1 VPEPATAESARALL
15 AVDDLAAGYAKK
27 TVLEAVSFRVGVGER
42 VAIVGRNG
50 AGKTTLLQTLLGVL
64 PARRGRIEYG
74 GRDVAADAAGDRVR
88 AGIALVPQGGR
99 VFSNLTV
106 RENLDLGG
114 YIVRDAGALAAS
126 LDLVYQTFPR
136 LRERAAQRAGTL
148 SGGERQMLAVGRALM
163 AGPRL
168 LMLDEPSSGLAPIL
182 VRELMDKVRELSAAS
197 GTTVLLVEQ
206 NIREAFR
213 VVDRVYVLKLGRIVF
228 EDRPESLL
236 ADDRLRRAYLG

>member
-1 VPEPATAESARALL
+1 M
-15 AVDDLAAGYAKK
+15 
-27 TVLEAVSFRVGVGER
+27 
-42 VAIVGRNG
+42 
-50 AGKTTLLQTLLGVL
+50 
-64 PARRGRIEYG
+64 
-74 GRDVAADAAGDRVR
+74 AADAAGDRVR

-163 AGPRL
+163 AGPRR
-168 LMLDEPSSGLAPIL
+168 LMLDEPSSGLAPML
-182 VRELMDKVRELSAAS
+182 VRELMEKIQEIGATL

-206 NIREAFR
+206 NTREAFR
-213 VVDRVYVLKLGRIVF
+213 IVDRVYVLKLGRIVF
-228 EDRPESLL
+228 EERPESLMQ
-236 ADDRLRRAYLG
+236 DDRLRRAYLG

>member
-1 VPEPATAESARALL
+1 MATSERALL
-15 AVDDLAAGYAKK
+15 AVDDLAAGYQKK
-27 TVLEAVSFRVGVGER
+27 TVLEGVSFHVGQGER
-42 VAIVGRNG
+42 VGIVGRNG

-64 PARRGRIEYG
+64 PARRGRIEYA
-74 GRDVAADAAGDRVR
+74 GRDVARDHALHRVR
-88 AGIALVPQGGR
+88 SGIALVPQGGR

-114 YIVRDAGALAAS
+114 YVVRDPAALAAS
-126 LDLVYQTFPR
+126 LDHVYQAFPR

-182 VRELMDKVRELSAAS
+182 VRELMDKVHQVSTAF

-236 ADDRLRRAYLG
+236 QDDRLRRAYLG